1 LEKNYKDDMSK
12 DQCVELAVKTLLEV
26 VESGAKNMEIAVLTA
41 DKPMEMLSNEMLD
54 TIVKKIEKEKAEKE
68 EEKVKD
74 K

>member
-1 LEKNYKDDMSK
+1 MSK

-41 DKPMEMLSNEMLD
+41 DKPMEMLSNETLD

-68 EEKVKD
+68 EEKTKD